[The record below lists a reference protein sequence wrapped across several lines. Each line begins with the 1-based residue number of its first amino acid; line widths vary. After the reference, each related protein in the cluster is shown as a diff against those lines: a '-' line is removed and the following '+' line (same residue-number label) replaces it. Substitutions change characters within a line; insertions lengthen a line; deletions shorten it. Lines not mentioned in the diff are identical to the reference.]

1 MTRCKHCGYS
11 FQAENGRQE
20 FCSQECAMLLCTGI
34 IIPCGITISDS
45 VNWRLKQAVK
55 AWHEFLLDERNLKRV
70 RWGGE
75 RAKPPQVGRLEQ
87 CIYRY
92 HGDDG
97 KWHEYMVNVGS
108 EIKPKSITM
117 LEYELN

>member
-1 MTRCKHCGYS
+1 MTHCKHCGYS
-11 FQAENGRQE
+11 FQAENGWQE
-20 FCSQECAMLLCTGI
+20 FCSQECAMLHYAGI
-34 IIPCGITISDS
+34 IIPCGITINDS

-55 AWHEFLLDERNLKRV
+55 DWHGFLSDESNLKLV

-75 RAKPPQVGRLEQ
+75 RARDSQVGRLEQ

-97 KWHEYMVNVGS
+97 KWHEYMINVGS
-108 EIKPKSITM
+108 EIKPKSITI
-117 LEYELN
+117 LEYE